1 MTGST
6 TPSLTLRLP
15 TTDDEAAVWELNR
28 SCSTATFDFLAGVGN
43 LNADSTGYTAFLDSV
58 RNQHEGTDLPE
69 GWLPAD
75 FLVAEVIT
83 GDGGTTLIGR
93 TSIRYGLNE
102 YLLNYGGH
110 IGYAVAPP
118 TTIVA
123 ATPPRSSGS
132 PSPCSLSGVSTG
144 PCSSV
149 TMTTPARSESSKPA
163 VASSRTVVPTRT
175 ASLSAATGSR
185 CEHHPLI
192 TCGTATAL
200 SPSTPNSRP

>member
-28 SCSTATFDFLAGVGN
+28 SCSTDTFDFLAGVGN

-83 GDGGTTLIGR
+83 ADGGTTLIGR

-110 IGYAVAPP
+110 IGYAVAPDHRRRGY
-118 TTIVA
+118 
-123 ATPPRSSGS
+123 ATEILRQSLTLLAERGNDRALLVCNDDNAGS
-132 PSPCSLSGVSTG
+132 IGVIEACG
-144 PCSSV
+144 GV
-149 TMTTPARSESSKPA
+149 LEDR
-163 VASSRTVVPTRT
+163 RTDPDGV
-175 ASLSAATGSR
+175 
-185 CEHHPLI
+185 LI
-192 TCGTATAL
+192 RRYWITL
-200 SPSTPNSRP
+200 